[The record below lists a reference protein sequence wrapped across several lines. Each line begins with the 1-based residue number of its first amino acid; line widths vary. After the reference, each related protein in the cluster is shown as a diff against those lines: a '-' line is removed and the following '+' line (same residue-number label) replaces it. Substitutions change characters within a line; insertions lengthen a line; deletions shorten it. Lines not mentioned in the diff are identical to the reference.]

1 MSGKGYTSDDNRS
14 MQLNDNN
21 DRYYSSRGIDRDDDY
36 DDYEHG
42 GSSNVQQKAT
52 FQDYVP
58 FVDWFPY
65 FKAWIQNL
73 KINMGESYEIKGKL
87 NGLTTVQYVEHF
99 KGFNLWNSEH
109 KTTWNYYK
117 TRALVDYC
125 VDKGLKWTVAYGQVV
140 EYKVENWSNFGFEA
154 ENIMYV
160 NQVIY
165 ENNGLLFPNNANE
178 LFLTTRGVG
187 GYVL

>member
-1 MSGKGYTSDDNRS
+1 MGGKGYSSDDNRS

-21 DRYYSSRGIDRDDDY
+21 DRYYSSRGIDRDEDY

-42 GSSNVQQKAT
+42 GSSNVQHKPV

-65 FKAWIQNL
+65 FKTWIQNI
-73 KINMGESYEIKGKL
+73 KINIGESYEIEGKL
-87 NGLTTVQYVEHF
+87 NGLTTIQYVEHF

-109 KTTWNYYK
+109 KKTWDYYK

-125 VDKGLKWTVAYGQVV
+125 VDKGLTYTVQYGSVV
-140 EYKVENWSNFGFEA
+140 EYKVQNWSNFGFEA
-154 ENIMYV
+154 QNIMYV
-160 NQVIY
+160 NHVIY
-165 ENNGLLFPNNANE
+165 ENNNLLFPNNAE
-178 LFLTTRGVG
+178 DLFLTTRD
-187 GYVL
+187 L